1 MLKFSYLREVINS
14 CSESD
19 NNPILSLPS
28 ELTESDGKL
37 FDNKSLEGKPL
48 VINLFASWCDPCKR
62 EISEIEK
69 IHKKLNVKEH
79 IKMKF
84 DSKVVDFEVTL
95 IRAPK
100 VIEIGDET
108 QVLLDINGS
117 PIAIYNGMHMGLSF
131 HPELNGVTLFHDS
144 LFRGSVNSNFQASGN
159 INAA

>member
-1 MLKFSYLREVINS
+1 MSKGKRFIITALLSIPALLLALTS

-69 IHKKLNVKEH
+69 IHNLSLIH
-79 IKMKF
+79 I
-84 DSKVVDFEVTL
+84 
-95 IRAPK
+95 
-100 VIEIGDET
+100 
-108 QVLLDINGS
+108 
-117 PIAIYNGMHMGLSF
+117 
-131 HPELNGVTLFHDS
+131 
-144 LFRGSVNSNFQASGN
+144 
-159 INAA
+159 